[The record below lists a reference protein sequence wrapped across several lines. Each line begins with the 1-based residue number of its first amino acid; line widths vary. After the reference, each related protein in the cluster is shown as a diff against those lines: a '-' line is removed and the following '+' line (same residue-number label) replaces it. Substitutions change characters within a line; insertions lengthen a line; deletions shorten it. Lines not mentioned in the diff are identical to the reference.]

1 MPYQDRA
8 TEDKAIKRGDGKR
21 RACRD
26 YPDNLDMRQTS
37 PSALS
42 SLNWLAFDTST
53 DVLSVAVQRGAQIWH
68 KEGPGGAQ
76 ASTTLIPTALDLL
89 AQAGLSCQDLN
100 AIVFG
105 RGPGSFTGLR
115 TACAVAQGLAHGAQ
129 VPVLALD
136 TLLSIAEV
144 HRPAPGQSARV
155 LAVLDAR
162 MGQLYAAAYHWQ
174 DDRWHID
181 HAPGLYDPIDM
192 RLPGDWHDDPS
203 VVLAGSPVPEHAQA
217 LTQALQRPWRCQ
229 ATSPS
234 ALALLTLA
242 PAARTAGLA
251 MPAQQALPLYL
262 RDKVAQTTAE
272 RVALQHAKA

>member
-1 MPYQDRA
+1 
-8 TEDKAIKRGDGKR
+8 
-21 RACRD
+21 
-26 YPDNLDMRQTS
+26 MRQTN
-37 PSALS
+37 PSAVA

-68 KEGPGGAQ
+68 SHGPGGAQ
-76 ASTTLIPTALDLL
+76 ASATLIPTALALL
-89 AQAGLSCQDLN
+89 KQAGLSCQALN

-129 VPVLALD
+129 VPVMALD
-136 TLLSIAEV
+136 TLLAIAQA
-144 HRPAPGQSARV
+144 HQPAPGQSVRV

-174 DDRWHID
+174 DNQWHTD
-181 HAPGLYDPIDM
+181 QPPGLYDPDDL
-192 RLPGDWHDDPS
+192 RLPDSWRDDPT

-217 LTQALQRPWRCQ
+217 LSVALQRPWLCQ

-234 ALALLTLA
+234 ALNLIALA
-242 PAARTAGLA
+242 PAAWAAGMA
-251 MPAQQALPLYL
+251 MPAQEALPLYL

-272 RVALQHAKA
+272 RAALQDAKA

>member
-1 MPYQDRA
+1 MHETRP
-8 TEDKAIKRGDGKR
+8 TAI
-21 RACRD
+21 
-26 YPDNLDMRQTS
+26 
-37 PSALS
+37 S
-42 SLNWLAFDTST
+42 SMNWLAFDTST
-53 DVLSVAVQRGAQIWH
+53 DVLSVAVQRGEQIWH
-68 KEGPGGAQ
+68 REGPGGAQ

-89 AQAGLSCQDLN
+89 AQAGLTCQALS

-136 TLLSIAEV
+136 TLLSVAEV
-144 HRPAPGQSARV
+144 HRPALGHCIRV

-162 MGQLYAAAYHWQ
+162 MGQLYTAAYRWQ
-174 DDRWHID
+174 GTSWHVD
-181 HAPGLYDPIDM
+181 QAPGLYDPSDV
-192 RLPGDWHDDPS
+192 RLPGDWRDDPS

-217 LTQALQRPWRCQ
+217 LSAALQRPWLCQ

-234 ALALLTLA
+234 AQALLALA
-242 PAARTAGLA
+242 PGAWAAGLA

-272 RVALQHAKA
+272 RAALQHAKV

>member
-1 MPYQDRA
+1 
-8 TEDKAIKRGDGKR
+8 
-21 RACRD
+21 
-26 YPDNLDMRQTS
+26 MRQTTS
-37 PSALS
+37 SAMP

-53 DVLSVAVQRGAQIWH
+53 DVLSVAVQRGEQIWH
-68 KEGPGGAQ
+68 SHGPGGAQ
-76 ASTTLIPTALDLL
+76 ASATLIPTALALL
-89 AQAGLSCQDLN
+89 AQADLSCQALN

-136 TLLSIAEV
+136 TLLAV
-144 HRPAPGQSARV
+144 AQAHQPAPGQSARV

-174 DDRWHID
+174 DGHWHID
-181 HAPGLYDPIDM
+181 QAPGLYDPDDV
-192 RLPGDWHDDPS
+192 RLPDDWRDDPS

-217 LTQALQRPWRCQ
+217 LSAALRRPWLCQ

-234 ALALLTLA
+234 ALSLIALA
-242 PAARTAGLA
+242 PAAWAAGLA
-251 MPAQQALPLYL
+251 MPAQRALPLYL

-272 RVALQHAKA
+272 RAALQHAKA

>member
-1 MPYQDRA
+1 
-8 TEDKAIKRGDGKR
+8 
-21 RACRD
+21 
-26 YPDNLDMRQTS
+26 MRQTS
-37 PSALS
+37 PTALS
-42 SLNWLAFDTST
+42 TLNWLAFDTST
-53 DVLSVAVQRGAQIWH
+53 DVLSVAVQRGSQIWH
-68 KEGPGGAQ
+68 REGPGGAQ
-76 ASTTLIPTALDLL
+76 ASSTLIPAALDLL
-89 AQAGLSCQDLN
+89 AQAGLSCHALS

-136 TLLSIAEV
+136 TLLSVAQA

-174 DDRWHID
+174 DDQWHID
-181 HAPGLYDPIDM
+181 QAPGLYDPGDV
-192 RLPGDWHDDPS
+192 RLPKDWHDDPA

-217 LTQALQRPWRCQ
+217 LTIALRRPWLCQ

-234 ALALLTLA
+234 ALALLALA
-242 PAARTAGLA
+242 PAAWAAGLA
-251 MPAQQALPLYL
+251 RPAHQALPLYL

-272 RVALQHAKA
+272 RAALQHAKA